1 MGVHSLCRTAG
12 TVSVCLAFAS
22 GCAPSSRQAADTAS
36 PRPPAQAA
44 CAMDRSKLLI
54 GAYYLDGAVQDDR
67 HVQEV
72 ADAGIDFLVA
82 VDAKKEL
89 LDLCAKHRL
98 GAITSSVIPMWW
110 GDDGKRA
117 GLYRETLPLEKLDAL
132 RPTYPFHPALWG
144 DYPVDEPNAKDFAHI
159 NAVIHRYRELFP
171 GQLAYVNL
179 YPIYANTAPQGVSP
193 ELQKVPSQLGTTTY
207 QEHIDQYVQAVDTD
221 YICFDS
227 YPFTGPFATY
237 VENLDIVGT
246 ACRKSKRDL
255 WVIIQTGAWKP
266 DAVLG
271 EYQIRWQSYL
281 CLAFGAKIVMHAS
294 YSPGW
299 WNETTSCI
307 NKAGEKNAT
316 YDYVKRIDA
325 ELHALSDVFMRYDNI
340 GVYPCGEVSRADAR
354 MLKQLESLAA
364 RSGPPQDRRVRK
376 LLDGLSSDGALVAGC
391 FQRKDGRG
399 RAVLLVNAQ
408 NPWSATA
415 DVKVRLKGS
424 GQAYIG
430 GKKTPLAPALKL
442 ASGEGVFVV
451 LD

>member
-1 MGVHSLCRTAG
+1 MRVHSLCLAAG
-12 TVSVCLAFAS
+12 TVSACLVFVS
-22 GCAPSSRQAADTAS
+22 GCAPSAGPAPRQPTAKAAG
-36 PRPPAQAA
+36 
-44 CAMDRSKLLI
+44 AMDRSRLLI
-54 GAYYLDGAVQDDR
+54 GAYYLDGAFHDER

-89 LDLCAKHRL
+89 LDLCARHRL
-98 GAITSSVIPMWW
+98 GAITSSIIPMWW

-144 DYPVDEPNAKDFAHI
+144 DYPVDEPSVKDFAHI
-159 NAVIHRYRELFP
+159 DAVIRRYRELFP

-193 ELQKVPSQLGTTTY
+193 ELQKVPSQLGTATY
-207 QEHIDQYVQAVDTD
+207 QEHIDRYVQTVDTD

-237 VENLDIVGT
+237 LENLDIVGT

-255 WVIIQTGAWKP
+255 WVIIQTGAWKA
-266 DAVLG
+266 DAMLG

-299 WNETTSCI
+299 WHETTSCI

-316 YDYVKRIDA
+316 YGYVQAIDA
-325 ELHALSDVFMRYDNI
+325 ELHALSDVFMRYDSV
-340 GVYPCGEVSRADAR
+340 GVYPCGDIARADAR
-354 MLKQLESLAA
+354 MRTQLEGLAA
-364 RSGPPQDRRVRK
+364 RSGPPQDRAVRR
-376 LLDGLSSDGALVAGC
+376 LLGGLSADGALVAGC
-391 FQRKDGRG
+391 FAGKSGRG

-408 NPWSATA
+408 NPWSPDA
-415 DVKVRLKGS
+415 DVNVRLKGS
-424 GQAYIG
+424 GTVYVK
-430 GKKTPLAPALKL
+430 GKKAPLAPSLKL
-442 ASGEGVFVV
+442 SSGEGVFIVA
-451 LD
+451 D